1 MYVPSI
7 APDDNDNFVFFF
19 LLIRL
24 SKWRPVMAKK
34 LFACDGNLFDFKVD
48 DSLLT
53 FSNAPSEAVRAA
65 NLEVSIN
72 AQFPVDYDG
81 KALRYE
87 TYLNFEPQPLHYS
100 I

>member
-1 MYVPSI
+1 
-7 APDDNDNFVFFF
+7 
-19 LLIRL
+19 
-24 SKWRPVMAKK
+24 MAKK

-87 TYLNFEPQPLHYS
+87 THLNFEPQPLHYS